1 MEADQTQMTYQ
12 DLNSENVKTYLAE
25 HTDLFPPDTPLKV
38 YEYGRN
44 ERDGDGYVNHIYRVW
59 NEKTGKS
66 VVVKQAK
73 PYIKAFGTGRVPLEA
88 DRNVTET
95 AIVKL
100 RSAIVPQ
107 YVPCLYHADAEN
119 YLYVCEDC
127 GHLAVMRYE
136 LCRGHSF
143 PFFPKQIGE
152 YMAMCNFY
160 TSELYL
166 DPITHKELAC
176 RFVNPHMRRIM
187 ETILFSQES
196 FVTEEVLAELVRDPA
211 HQTISDY
218 FWEKEELR
226 IELLKLRDIYMKK
239 SECLQH
245 GDLHTSNIMIGPGE
259 MRVFDMEYTHMGPYS
274 ADAGYLGG
282 NLLYA
287 YIAWFYRKSGT
298 ERARA
303 EYRYEILSYLRDMTA
318 EYMRVFAEC
327 WRRDARKLFREAHAY
342 RESLFANFIRE
353 MCGFM
358 GSQIIS
364 RVGGLAELPD
374 FDTIED
380 PDDRNQARVLAMI
393 LAYYLVMDR
402 EKMSGIDDIIDL
414 VQRVAGKFAKG

>member
-1 MEADQTQMTYQ
+1 MTYQ
-12 DLNSENVKTYLAE
+12 DLDFETVKTYLAE
-25 HTDLFPPDTPLKV
+25 RTDLFPREADLRV

-44 ERDGDGYVNHIYRVW
+44 EQDGDGYVNHIYRVW
-59 NEKTGKS
+59 DENTGKS

-73 PYIKAFGTGRVPLEA
+73 PYIKAFGAGRVPLET
-88 DRNVTET
+88 DRNITET

-107 YVPCLYHADAEN
+107 YVPRLYHADPDN
-119 YLYVCEDC
+119 YLYACEDC

-136 LCRGHSF
+136 LCKGRSY
-143 PFFPKQIGE
+143 PFFPRQIGE
-152 YMAMCNFY
+152 YMAKCNFY

-166 DPITHKELAC
+166 DPITHKELEC

-187 ETILFSQES
+187 ETILFSRES
-196 FVTEEVLAELVRDPA
+196 FVSEEVLAELVRDPV
-211 HQTISDY
+211 HQAASDY
-218 FWEKEELR
+218 FWDKGELR
-226 IELLKLRDIYMKK
+226 LELLKLRDIYMKK

-287 YIAWFYRKSGT
+287 YIAWFYHKTGT
-298 ERARA
+298 ERSRA
-303 EYRYEILSYLRDMTA
+303 EYRYEMLSYLRDMVA
-318 EYMRVFAEC
+318 EYMRNFTEC
-327 WRRDARKLFREAHAY
+327 WIRDARKIFREAHAY
-342 RESLFANFIRE
+342 RNFLFSNYVRE

-374 FDTIED
+374 FDAIED
-380 PDDRNQARVLAMI
+380 PYDRNQARVLALI
-393 LAYYLVMDR
+393 LSYYLVMDR
-402 EKMSGIDDIIDL
+402 EKMRSVDDIIDL